1 MAKKSATRKLKAE
14 RVQLNVERTQL
25 KVKTSAL
32 SALLGTVPGWRGK
45 DRRRS
50 ITRTYTFPN
59 FRSSLAFV
67 AFVGELAE
75 AQDHHPDIDIR
86 YSKVTLTLS
95 THEAGGL
102 SEKDFTLA
110 KLIDQSFG

>member
-1 MAKKSATRKLKAE
+1 MAQRSATTKLKAE
-14 RVQLNVERTQL
+14 RVQL
-25 KVKTSAL
+25 KVKTGAI

-45 DRRRS
+45 ERRTS
-50 ITRTYTFPN
+50 ITRTYKFPN

-75 AQDHHPDIDIR
+75 AQNHHPDIDIR

-102 SEKDFTLA
+102 SEKDFVLA
-110 KLIDQSFG
+110 RLIDQSLG